1 MMKSRLS
8 SQSSAEQ
15 TKIEKMLSG
24 APIEKVWIVVS
35 LAIAMLWGG
44 LSTHEMAQA
53 GALQTRLDRFPDWR
67 SQPTL
72 SSAQGD
78 LYYPDWLAGDWNV
91 TSTLVDVVAPLAP
104 ELVTPGFE
112 SNRRQLG
119 KAVTFPVRFKRF
131 TAEVNRSQSP
141 FPIGQVLPQ
150 GIVADR
156 IYNGTRLTEAI
167 MGKDVLQSIQ
177 SDARSP
183 NRQVARFRNGQE
195 MVTQIS
201 DHATETNADSE
212 FISSELYQQEF
223 RSATQIYLNQVENT
237 IGYRLVSAKPRRIEA
252 NQVTAI
258 YLSPQDPDY
267 FKARQQ
273 PVALYRYR
281 MSFEPRSPG

>member
-1 MMKSRLS
+1 MKRVWMVLGL
-8 SQSSAEQ
+8 
-15 TKIEKMLSG
+15 IIFML
-24 APIEKVWIVVS
+24 
-35 LAIAMLWGG
+35 LGG
-44 LSTHEMAQA
+44 LVANGVAQA
-53 GALQTRLDRFPDWR
+53 GALQTRLDRFPNWR

-72 SSAQGD
+72 PSAQGD
-78 LYYPDWLAGDWNV
+78 LYYPDWLAGEWNV
-91 TSTLVDVVAPLAP
+91 TSTLVDAVAPLAP

-112 SNRRQLG
+112 SNRQQLG
-119 KAVTFPVRFKRF
+119 KTVTFPIRFKLS
-131 TAEVNRSQSP
+131 TAEVNQPQSP
-141 FPIGQVLPQ
+141 FPVGQVQPQ

-156 IYNGTRLTEAI
+156 VYNGTSLTEAL

-177 SDARSP
+177 LDTRSP

-195 MVTQIS
+195 LVTQIS
-201 DHATETNADSE
+201 DRGTETDADHE

-267 FKARQQ
+267 FKARRK

-281 MSFEPRSPG
+281 MSFEPKANR